1 MNFGEFKAPFSSLSY
16 ALAASADR
24 GLNPTRR
31 PSLTPDS
38 EEFLPNYWINW
49 ALEKQKSVKLW
60 WTVVPGTACPLIGCL
75 WCTSTHCCW
84 QYDSNYYHG
93 NQTKLWSDLNRC
105 TIQKRKGFS
114 KCWSFCR
121 LSSWSVTLRFF
132 AIQQLQS
139 AVWSLSEFWSY
150 LLFVVGWQLKGLCCV
165 FKIHRYSTVSRKCW
179 LPVLPYQLLWL
190 LSYKT
195 KSISE
200 WSMY

>member
-1 MNFGEFKAPFSSLSY
+1 MNFGELKAPFSSLSC

-31 PSLTPDS
+31 SSLTPDS
-38 EEFLPNYWINW
+38 EEFLPNYWINC

-60 WTVVPGTACPLIGCL
+60 WAVVPETSCPLVGSL
-75 WCTSTHCCW
+75 LCTSTHSCW
-84 QYDSNYYHG
+84 QYNTKYYHG
-93 NQTKLWSDLNRC
+93 NQAQIWSDLNRC
-105 TIQKRKGFS
+105 TIWKRKGFENAG
-114 KCWSFCR
+114 
-121 LSSWSVTLRFF
+121 LSAGSLAGLWPWDSLPFSSCSLLSGACLNFEATSSLLWGDSW
-132 AIQQLQS
+132 
-139 AVWSLSEFWSY
+139 
-150 LLFVVGWQLKGLCCV
+150 KGLCCV

-190 LSYKT
+190 LNYKT